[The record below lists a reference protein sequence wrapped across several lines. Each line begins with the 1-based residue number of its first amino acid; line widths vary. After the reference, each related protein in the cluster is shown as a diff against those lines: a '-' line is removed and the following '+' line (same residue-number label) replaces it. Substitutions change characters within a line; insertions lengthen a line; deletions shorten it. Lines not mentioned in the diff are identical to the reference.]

1 MAKCQMFKAIKRLVK
16 KEYQMEIDPSTRI
29 KDLDMDSLDTLELV
43 MRIEDVLD
51 INIPI
56 NVVSEDL
63 TIQELIAL
71 KA

>member
-1 MAKCQMFKAIKRLVK
+1 MAKCQMFKAIKRLIK

>member
-1 MAKCQMFKAIKRLVK
+1 MAKCQMFKAIKRLIK
-16 KEYQMEIDPSTRI
+16 KEYQMEIGPNTKI

-51 INIPI
+51 INIPM